1 MFKKVLFTAA
11 LLAVSAGAQ
20 AGIEINASKYF
31 AYTVLPA
38 RGTSVQTVV
47 VLSNQPCETKNAPRG
62 AKKAALQDRYMERPA
77 CWDNYQDIILLC
89 PATAERG
96 QLGNACQNFSTE
108 RFIAVESLPKRAG
121 F

>member
-47 VLSNQPCETKNAPRG
+47 VLSNQLPAGTTTRTSSCCARQRLNVASSAMRARTSALSASSRWRACRNVRG
-62 AKKAALQDRYMERPA
+62 SDH
-77 CWDNYQDIILLC
+77 D
-89 PATAERG
+89 
-96 QLGNACQNFSTE
+96 
-108 RFIAVESLPKRAG
+108 
-121 F
+121 